1 MCISFGL
8 IFCTKNEILST
19 KAACPFSKR
28 RRRVMKKMT
37 RRRIT
42 ALFMAV
48 LMVVGILPLSMLTGI
63 FSSKAQ
69 AKTVTAS
76 IDLSKGLKAG
86 TVYGDDSIVK
96 LEVLADM
103 PVKEG
108 SGATVEGVKY
118 DAFIQQPK
126 ANPKPNNGAVPT
138 EGAAFK
144 MTAVTDSKIT
154 FVTKAASGKK
164 MYFVE
169 SSQKPEEAICEEAT
183 EGSHTYSM
191 SAGKTYY
198 FYVSGSKACVYGI
211 SYSYN
216 KASDYKKVSVDISK
230 GLSAGTVYGDKDISN
245 LEVLIDMPIKEG
257 SGATVEG
264 VKYDA
269 FIQQPKVNP
278 KPNNGAVPTEG
289 AAFKMTAVADSKIT
303 FVTKAAS
310 GKKMYFVEASASEQ
324 TISEDAT
331 EGSHTYSMTAGKTY
345 YFYVSGSK
353 ACVYAISLE
362 KGTPDLDWS
371 KVESPVLETP
381 VVDGSKVSV
390 GWNAPLGDDGGE
402 QLVVNMYSGEK
413 VVDSKIIKG
422 SNSKGTAE
430 FNPTA
435 TGDYTFKA
443 VLSRSGE
450 KDKESN
456 EVKAEGFVL
465 PLAAPSNLFATS
477 KGNGK
482 MLIEWDAVPE
492 ADSYEV
498 SYSTDGTT
506 YSEAVTAT
514 DTKQL
519 LSGLTVGTEYTFKV
533 VAVRNNPATKKEAIV
548 KGTATA
554 DEIRKWG
561 SVTYGNGHEDG
572 KDTSKDSITGSALDG
587 SVTIKSASGKIVPDS
602 YDGLTFYYTEI
613 PTTENF
619 ILRAKVKVNSWKLS
633 NGQEGFGLMAT
644 DRLGGSGWNNQYMAI
659 ASKVEYYWDAEENR
673 VSTDDTLDKVTH
685 KLGIGS
691 IEKKGLTTDNIKDIE
706 ANKTAVIKANFT
718 SKTTPLELR
727 YPDYKNVIGNAQEE
741 VRGTVGDAITEMYM
755 TIQKNNTGYFI
766 TYESVDGSYK
776 TTKKYYNPKALEYL
790 DSENVYAGFFAARN
804 ANVTF
809 SDISITTSNPA
820 TDPAP
825 EERPIELIAVNTKVQ
840 SPSATGTP
848 DYTFAFTANCDG
860 KLSIADKDGN
870 FIAEDVEVKA
880 KTAVNAANVVLNKG
894 KNDFKLYFTP
904 AEGYIP
910 GEYMA
915 MQSYETK
922 EIDFTVTYK
931 TIGEAGQSIWVA
943 PDAKGSGSKEDPMSI
958 YDAVKYVQPS
968 QQIVLMEGTYKLES
982 SLKIARGIN
991 GTAENMIYMVADP
1004 AATTRPVLDF
1014 QELSTGM
1021 IIGGDYWYFKGF
1033 DVTRSANAQ
1042 KGIQV
1047 SGNHNTLDQINAYHN
1062 GNTGIQISRLNS
1074 TDEYE
1079 NWPSYNLILNCTSYG
1094 NADAGYEDADGFAAK
1109 LTVGDGNVFDGCIAH
1124 HNADDGWDLFAKVQ
1138 TGSIGVV
1145 TIKNSIAYANGYL
1158 EDGTDAGN
1166 GNGFKM
1172 GGDSMPGAH
1181 VLDNC
1186 ISFCNKAK
1194 GIDSNSCPDIK
1205 IKNSTSI
1212 DNESYNVALYTK
1224 TAENTDYE
1232 ATGIISYRTGF
1243 DSDTVART
1251 AGLNVKEDLEPK
1263 GTQDIKKIYKTTN
1276 YFWDTASK
1284 TSVNSEGATVSTDW
1298 FKSLDYSAILD
1309 GVKSVGTITRN
1320 ADGTI
1325 ALGDVFALTD
1335 KAPAGVGADF
1345 SHDKLTASVS
1355 PVIGESVA
1363 TGDTSNIAF
1372 LLALFLMS
1380 GAAIAAVCIYDRK
1393 RRIVNNNV
1401 VRHRILQ

>member
-76 IDLSKGLKAG
+76 IDISKGLEAG
-86 TVYGDDSIVK
+86 KVYGDDSIVK

-154 FVTKAASGKK
+154 FVTKAASGKT

-169 SSQKPEEAICEEAT
+169 ASASEQTISEDAT

-191 SAGKTYY
+191 TAGKTYY

-216 KASDYKKVSVDISK
+216 KASDYKKVAVDISK
-230 GLSAGTVYGDKDISN
+230 GLSAGTVYGDKEISD
-245 LEVLIDMPIKEG
+245 LEVLVDMPVKEG

-269 FIQQPKVNP
+269 FIQQPSANP

-289 AAFKMTAVADSKIT
+289 AAFKMTAVTDSKIT

-371 KVESPVLETP
+371 KVAAPVLETP
-381 VVDGSKVSV
+381 VVDGSKISVS
-390 GWNAPLGDDGGE
+390 WNAPLGDDGGE
-402 QLVVNMYSGEK
+402 QLAVNMYSGEK

-443 VLSRSGE
+443 VLSRAGE
-450 KDKESN
+450 TDKESN

-1355 PVIGESVA
+1355 PVIGESVT

-1393 RRIVNNNV
+1393 RRIVK
-1401 VRHRILQ
+1401 

>member
-8 IFCTKNEILST
+8 IFCTKNEILNT

-76 IDLSKGLKAG
+76 IDISKGLEAG
-86 TVYGDDSIVK
+86 KVYGDDSIVK

-169 SSQKPEEAICEEAT
+169 ASASEQTISEDAT

-191 SAGKTYY
+191 TAGKTYY

-230 GLSAGTVYGDKDISN
+230 GLSAGTVYGDKEISD
-245 LEVLIDMPIKEG
+245 LEVLADMPVKEG

-269 FIQQPKVNP
+269 FIQQPKANP

-289 AAFKMTAVADSKIT
+289 AAFKMTAVTDSKIT

-718 SKTTPLELR
+718 STTTPLELR

-741 VRGTVGDAITEMYM
+741 VRGTAGDAITEMYM

-776 TTKKYYNPKALEYL
+776 TTKKYYDPKALEYL

-880 KTAVNAANVVLNKG
+880 KTAVNAANVVLTKG

-982 SLKIARGIN
+982 SLKLARGIN
-991 GTAENMIYMVADP
+991 GTAENMIYMIADP
-1004 AATTRPVLDF
+1004 NATTRPVLDF

-1393 RRIVNNNV
+1393 RRIVK
-1401 VRHRILQ
+1401 

>member
-69 AKTVTAS
+69 ARTVTAS

-86 TVYGDDSIVK
+86 TVYGDESIVK
-96 LEVLADM
+96 LEVLIDM
-103 PVKEG
+103 PV
-108 SGATVEGVKY
+108 
-118 DAFIQQPK
+118 
-126 ANPKPNNGAVPT
+126 
-138 EGAAFK
+138 
-144 MTAVTDSKIT
+144 
-154 FVTKAASGKK
+154 
-164 MYFVE
+164 
-169 SSQKPEEAICEEAT
+169 
-183 EGSHTYSM
+183 
-191 SAGKTYY
+191 
-198 FYVSGSKACVYGI
+198 
-211 SYSYN
+211 
-216 KASDYKKVSVDISK
+216 
-230 GLSAGTVYGDKDISN
+230 
-245 LEVLIDMPIKEG
+245 KEG

-353 ACVYAISLE
+353 ACVYGITYSYNKASDYKKVSVDISKGLSAGTVYGDKEISDLEVLVDMPVKEGSGATVEGVKYDAFIQQPSANPKPNNGAVPTEGAAFKMTAVTDSKITFVTKAASGKKMYFVEASASEQTISEDATEGSHTYSMTAGKTYYFYVSGSKACVYAISLE

-371 KVESPVLETP
+371 KVAAPVLETP
-381 VVDGSKVSV
+381 VVDGSKISVS
-390 GWNAPLGDDGGE
+390 WNAPLGDDGGE
-402 QLVVNMYSGEK
+402 QLAVNMYSGEK

-443 VLSRSGE
+443 VLSRAGE
-450 KDKESN
+450 TDKESN

-1355 PVIGESVA
+1355 PVIGESVT

-1393 RRIVNNNV
+1393 RRIVK
-1401 VRHRILQ
+1401 

>member
-8 IFCTKNEILST
+8 IFCTKNEILNT

-76 IDLSKGLKAG
+76 IDISKGLEAG
-86 TVYGDDSIVK
+86 KVYGDDSIVK
-96 LEVLADM
+96 LEVLVDM

-118 DAFIQQPK
+118 DAFIQQPS

-154 FVTKAASGKK
+154 FVTKAASGK
-164 MYFVE
+164 
-169 SSQKPEEAICEEAT
+169 T
-183 EGSHTYSM
+183 
-191 SAGKTYY
+191 
-198 FYVSGSKACVYGI
+198 
-211 SYSYN
+211 
-216 KASDYKKVSVDISK
+216 
-230 GLSAGTVYGDKDISN
+230 
-245 LEVLIDMPIKEG
+245 
-257 SGATVEG
+257 
-264 VKYDA
+264 
-269 FIQQPKVNP
+269 
-278 KPNNGAVPTEG
+278 
-289 AAFKMTAVADSKIT
+289 
-303 FVTKAAS
+303 
-310 GKKMYFVEASASEQ
+310 MYFVEASASEQ
-324 TISEDAT
+324 TISEEAT
-331 EGSHTYSMTAGKTY
+331 EGSHTYSMSAGKTY

-498 SYSTDGTT
+498 SYSKDGTT
-506 YSEAVTAT
+506 YSEAVKAT

-706 ANKTAVIKANFT
+706 ANKTAVIKANFN

-1355 PVIGESVA
+1355 PVIGESVT

-1393 RRIVNNNV
+1393 RRIVK
-1401 VRHRILQ
+1401 

>member
-118 DAFIQQPK
+118 DAFIQQPT

-169 SSQKPEEAICEEAT
+169 ASASEQTISEDAT
-183 EGSHTYSM
+183 GGSHTYSM
-191 SAGKTYY
+191 TAGKTYY

-331 EGSHTYSMTAGKTY
+331 GGSHTYSMTAGKTY

-1355 PVIGESVA
+1355 PVIGESVT

-1380 GAAIAAVCIYDRK
+1380 GAAIAAVCFYDRK
-1393 RRIVNNNV
+1393 RRIVK
-1401 VRHRILQ
+1401 

>member
-1 MCISFGL
+1 MCISSGL

-69 AKTVTAS
+69 AKTVTAT
-76 IDLSKGLKAG
+76 IDCTQGLKAG
-86 TVYGDDSIVK
+86 TVYGDESIVK
-96 LEVLADM
+96 VEVLEDM
-103 PVKEG
+103 NFKAEAKE
-108 SGATVEGVKY
+108 VEGVSY
-118 DAFIQQPK
+118 TGVIQGTS
-126 ANPKPNNGAVPT
+126 NPSPNKGAVPT
-138 EGAAFK
+138 AGAAFK
-144 MTAVTDSKIT
+144 VTAVTDGKIT
-154 FVTKAASGKK
+154 FVTKGTNKEY
-164 MYFVE
+164 YFVD
-169 SSQKPEEAICEEAT
+169 S
-183 EGSHTYSM
+183 EGKVADENKGTSIPTGSLTFKIE
-191 SAGKTYY
+191 AGKTYF
-198 FYVSGSKACVYGI
+198 FYASGSKVSVYSI

-216 KASDYKKVSVDISK
+216 KASDYKKVSVDCTQ
-230 GLSAGTVYGDKDISN
+230 GLKADSVYGDKEIADITV
-245 LEVLIDMPIKEG
+245 LEDMNFKAEAKE
-257 SGATVEG
+257 VEG
-264 VKYDA
+264 VSYTG
-269 FIQQPKVNP
+269 IVQGTTNP
-278 KPNNGAVPTEG
+278 SPNKGAVPTAG
-289 AAFKMTAVADSKIT
+289 AAFKVKAVTDGKIT
-303 FVTKAAS
+303 FVTK
-310 GKKMYFVEASASEQ
+310 GTNKEYYFVDSEGKVADENKG
-324 TISEDAT
+324 TSIPT
-331 EGSHTYSMTAGKTY
+331 GSLTFKIEAGKTY
-345 YFYVSGSK
+345 FFYASGSK
-353 ACVYAISLE
+353 VSVYAISLE

-371 KVESPVLETP
+371 KVAAPVLETP
-381 VVDGSKVSV
+381 VVDGSKISV

-430 FNPTA
+430 FKPTA

-456 EVKAEGFVL
+456 EVKADGFVL
-465 PLAAPSNLFATS
+465 PLEAPSNLFATS

-533 VAVRNNPATKKEAIV
+533 VAVRNNPAAQKEATV

-572 KDTSKDSITGSALDG
+572 KDTSKDSVTGSALDG

-619 ILRAKVKVNSWKLS
+619 TLRAKVKVNSWKLS

-706 ANKTAVIKANFT
+706 ANKTAVIKANFIST
-718 SKTTPLELR
+718 TTPLELR

-1263 GTQDIKKIYKTTN
+1263 GTQDIKKIYKITN

-1355 PVIGESVA
+1355 PVIGESVT

-1393 RRIVNNNV
+1393 RRIVK
-1401 VRHRILQ
+1401 

>member
-8 IFCTKNEILST
+8 IFCTKNEILNT

-76 IDLSKGLKAG
+76 IDISKGLEAG
-86 TVYGDDSIVK
+86 KVYGDDSIVK

-169 SSQKPEEAICEEAT
+169 ASASEQTISEDAT

-191 SAGKTYY
+191 TAGKTYY

-230 GLSAGTVYGDKDISN
+230 GLSAGTVYGDKEISD
-245 LEVLIDMPIKEG
+245 LEVLADMPVKEG

-269 FIQQPKVNP
+269 FIQQPKANP

-289 AAFKMTAVADSKIT
+289 AAFKMTAVTDSKIT

-1109 LTVGDGNVFDGCIAH
+1109 LTVGEGNVFDGCIAH

-1355 PVIGESVA
+1355 PVIGESVT

-1393 RRIVNNNV
+1393 RRIVK
-1401 VRHRILQ
+1401 

>member
-8 IFCTKNEILST
+8 IFCTKNEILNT

-76 IDLSKGLKAG
+76 IDISKGLEAG
-86 TVYGDDSIVK
+86 KVYGDDSIVK

-169 SSQKPEEAICEEAT
+169 ASASEQTISEDAT

-191 SAGKTYY
+191 TAGKTYY

-230 GLSAGTVYGDKDISN
+230 GLSAGTVYGDKEISD
-245 LEVLIDMPIKEG
+245 LEVLADMPVKEG

-269 FIQQPKVNP
+269 FIQQPKANP

-289 AAFKMTAVADSKIT
+289 AAFKMTAVTDSKIT

-673 VSTDDTLDKVTH
+673 VSTDDTLDKVTY

-691 IEKKGLTTDNIKDIE
+691 IENKGLTTDNIKDIE

-931 TIGEAGQSIWVA
+931 TIGEAGQAIWVA

-1355 PVIGESVA
+1355 PVIGESVT

-1393 RRIVNNNV
+1393 RRIVK
-1401 VRHRILQ
+1401 

>member
-28 RRRVMKKMT
+28 RRRVMKTKT
-37 RRRIT
+37 RHRVL
-42 ALFMAV
+42 AFVMAA
-48 LMVVGILPLSMLTGI
+48 LMVVGIMPFSMLTGI

-76 IDLSKGLKAG
+76 IDISKGLEAG
-86 TVYGDDSIVK
+86 KVYGDDSIVK

-169 SSQKPEEAICEEAT
+169 ASASEQTISEDAT

-191 SAGKTYY
+191 TAGKTYY

-230 GLSAGTVYGDKDISN
+230 GLSAGTVYGDKEISD
-245 LEVLIDMPIKEG
+245 LEVLADMPVKEG

-269 FIQQPKVNP
+269 FIQQPKANP

-289 AAFKMTAVADSKIT
+289 AAFKMTAVTDSKIT

-371 KVESPVLETP
+371 KVESPILETP

-1355 PVIGESVA
+1355 PVIGESVT

-1393 RRIVNNNV
+1393 RRIVK
-1401 VRHRILQ
+1401 

>member
-8 IFCTKNEILST
+8 IFCTKNEILNT

-76 IDLSKGLKAG
+76 IDISKGLEAG
-86 TVYGDDSIVK
+86 KVYGDDSIVK

-169 SSQKPEEAICEEAT
+169 ASASEQTISEDAT

-191 SAGKTYY
+191 TAGKTYY

-230 GLSAGTVYGDKDISN
+230 GLSAGTVYGDKEISD
-245 LEVLIDMPIKEG
+245 LEVLADMPVKEG

-269 FIQQPKVNP
+269 FIQQPKANP

-289 AAFKMTAVADSKIT
+289 AAFKMTAVTDSKIT

-533 VAVRNNPATKKEAIV
+533 VAVRNNPATKKEAVV

-1393 RRIVNNNV
+1393 RRIVK
-1401 VRHRILQ
+1401 

>member
-1 MCISFGL
+1 MCISSGL

-69 AKTVTAS
+69 ARTVTAS

-86 TVYGDDSIVK
+86 TVYGDESIVK
-96 LEVLADM
+96 LEVLIDM

-310 GKKMYFVEASASEQ
+310 GKKMYFVESSQKPEEAICE
-324 TISEDAT
+324 EAT

-371 KVESPVLETP
+371 KVAAPVLETP
-381 VVDGSKVSV
+381 VVDGSKISV

-443 VLSRSGE
+443 VLSRAGE
-450 KDKESN
+450 TDKESN

-1172 GGDSMPGAH
+1172 GGDSKIGRAH
-1181 VLDNC
+1181 V
-1186 ISFCNKAK
+1186 
-1194 GIDSNSCPDIK
+1194 
-1205 IKNSTSI
+1205 
-1212 DNESYNVALYTK
+1212 
-1224 TAENTDYE
+1224 
-1232 ATGIISYRTGF
+1232 
-1243 DSDTVART
+1243 
-1251 AGLNVKEDLEPK
+1251 
-1263 GTQDIKKIYKTTN
+1263 
-1276 YFWDTASK
+1276 
-1284 TSVNSEGATVSTDW
+1284 
-1298 FKSLDYSAILD
+1298 
-1309 GVKSVGTITRN
+1309 
-1320 ADGTI
+1320 
-1325 ALGDVFALTD
+1325 
-1335 KAPAGVGADF
+1335 
-1345 SHDKLTASVS
+1345 
-1355 PVIGESVA
+1355 
-1363 TGDTSNIAF
+1363 
-1372 LLALFLMS
+1372 
-1380 GAAIAAVCIYDRK
+1380 
-1393 RRIVNNNV
+1393 
-1401 VRHRILQ
+1401 

>member
-86 TVYGDDSIVK
+86 TVYGDESIVK
-96 LEVLADM
+96 VEVLEDM
-103 PVKEG
+103 NFKSEAKE
-108 SGATVEGVKY
+108 VEGVSY
-118 DAFIQQPK
+118 TGIVQGTT
-126 ANPKPNNGAVPT
+126 NPSPNKGAVPT
-138 EGAAFK
+138 AGAAFK
-144 MTAVTDSKIT
+144 VTAVTDGKIT
-154 FVTKAASGKK
+154 FVTKGTNKEY
-164 MYFVE
+164 YFVD
-169 SSQKPEEAICEEAT
+169 S
-183 EGSHTYSM
+183 EGKVADENKGTSIPTGSLTFEIA
-191 SAGKTYY
+191 AGKTYF
-198 FYVSGSKACVYGI
+198 FYASGSKVSVYSI

-216 KASDYKKVSVDISK
+216 KASDYKKVSVDCTQ
-230 GLSAGTVYGDKDISN
+230 GLKADSVYGDKEIADITV
-245 LEVLIDMPIKEG
+245 LEDMNFKSEAKE
-257 SGATVEG
+257 VEG
-264 VKYDA
+264 VSYTG
-269 FIQQPKVNP
+269 IVQGTTNP
-278 KPNNGAVPTEG
+278 SPNKGAVPTAG
-289 AAFKMTAVADSKIT
+289 AAFKVTAVTDGKIT
-303 FVTKAAS
+303 FVTK
-310 GKKMYFVEASASEQ
+310 GTNKEYYFVDSEGKVADENKG
-324 TISEDAT
+324 TSIPT
-331 EGSHTYSMTAGKTY
+331 GSLTFKIEAGKTY
-345 YFYVSGSK
+345 FFYASGSK
-353 ACVYAISLE
+353 VSVYAISLE

-371 KVESPVLETP
+371 KVAAPVLETP
-381 VVDGSKVSV
+381 VVDGSKISV

-402 QLVVNMYSGEK
+402 KLVVNMYSGEK

-443 VLSRSGE
+443 VLSRAGE
-450 KDKESN
+450 TDKESN

-718 SKTTPLELR
+718 STTTPLELR

-741 VRGTVGDAITEMYM
+741 VRGTAGDAITEMYM

-880 KTAVNAANVVLNKG
+880 KTAVNAANVVLTKG

-931 TIGEAGQSIWVA
+931 TIGDAGQSIWVA

-1243 DSDTVART
+1243 DSDTVVRT

-1355 PVIGESVA
+1355 PVIGESVT

-1393 RRIVNNNV
+1393 RRIVK
-1401 VRHRILQ
+1401 

>member
-8 IFCTKNEILST
+8 IFCTKNEILNT

-76 IDLSKGLKAG
+76 IDISKGLEAG
-86 TVYGDDSIVK
+86 KVYGDDSIVK

-169 SSQKPEEAICEEAT
+169 ASASEQTISEDAT

-191 SAGKTYY
+191 TAGKTYY

-230 GLSAGTVYGDKDISN
+230 GLSAGTVYGDKEISD
-245 LEVLIDMPIKEG
+245 LEVLADMPVKEG

-269 FIQQPKVNP
+269 FIQQPKANP

-289 AAFKMTAVADSKIT
+289 AAFKMTAVTDSKIT

-1355 PVIGESVA
+1355 PVIGESVT

-1393 RRIVNNNV
+1393 RRIVK
-1401 VRHRILQ
+1401 

>member
-1 MCISFGL
+1 
-8 IFCTKNEILST
+8 
-19 KAACPFSKR
+19 
-28 RRRVMKKMT
+28 MKKMT

-69 AKTVTAS
+69 ARTVTAS

-86 TVYGDDSIVK
+86 TVYGDESIVK
-96 LEVLADM
+96 LEVLIDM
-103 PVKEG
+103 PV
-108 SGATVEGVKY
+108 
-118 DAFIQQPK
+118 
-126 ANPKPNNGAVPT
+126 
-138 EGAAFK
+138 
-144 MTAVTDSKIT
+144 
-154 FVTKAASGKK
+154 
-164 MYFVE
+164 
-169 SSQKPEEAICEEAT
+169 
-183 EGSHTYSM
+183 
-191 SAGKTYY
+191 
-198 FYVSGSKACVYGI
+198 
-211 SYSYN
+211 
-216 KASDYKKVSVDISK
+216 
-230 GLSAGTVYGDKDISN
+230 
-245 LEVLIDMPIKEG
+245 KEG

-353 ACVYAISLE
+353 ACVYGITYSYNKASDYKKVSVDISKGLSAGTVYGDKEISDLEVLVDMPVKEGSGATVEGVKYDAFIQQPSANPKPNNGAVPTEGAAFKMTAVTDSKITFVTKAASGKKMYFVEASASEQTISEDATEGSHTYSMTAGKTYYFYVSGSKACVYAISLE

-371 KVESPVLETP
+371 KVAAPVLETP
-381 VVDGSKVSV
+381 VVDGSKISVS
-390 GWNAPLGDDGGE
+390 WNAPLGDDGGE
-402 QLVVNMYSGEK
+402 QLAVNMYSGEK

-443 VLSRSGE
+443 VLSRAGE
-450 KDKESN
+450 TDKESN

-1355 PVIGESVA
+1355 PVIGESVT

-1393 RRIVNNNV
+1393 RRIVK
-1401 VRHRILQ
+1401 

>member
-8 IFCTKNEILST
+8 IFCTKNEILNT

-76 IDLSKGLKAG
+76 IDISKGLEAG
-86 TVYGDDSIVK
+86 KVYGDDSIVK
-96 LEVLADM
+96 LEVLVDM

-118 DAFIQQPK
+118 DAFIQQPS

-169 SSQKPEEAICEEAT
+169 ASASEQTISEDAT

-191 SAGKTYY
+191 TAGKTYY

-211 SYSYN
+211 TYSYN

-230 GLSAGTVYGDKDISN
+230 GLSAGTVYGDKEISD
-245 LEVLIDMPIKEG
+245 LEVLVDMPVKEG

-269 FIQQPKVNP
+269 FIQQPSANP

-289 AAFKMTAVADSKIT
+289 AAFKMTAVTDSKIT

-371 KVESPVLETP
+371 KVAAPVLETP
-381 VVDGSKVSV
+381 VVDGSKISVS
-390 GWNAPLGDDGGE
+390 WNAPLGDDGGE
-402 QLVVNMYSGEK
+402 QLAVNMYSGEK

-443 VLSRSGE
+443 VLSRVGE
-450 KDKESN
+450 TDKESN

-1355 PVIGESVA
+1355 PVIGESVT

-1393 RRIVNNNV
+1393 RRIVK
-1401 VRHRILQ
+1401 

>member
-1 MCISFGL
+1 
-8 IFCTKNEILST
+8 
-19 KAACPFSKR
+19 
-28 RRRVMKKMT
+28 
-37 RRRIT
+37 
-42 ALFMAV
+42 
-48 LMVVGILPLSMLTGI
+48 
-63 FSSKAQ
+63 
-69 AKTVTAS
+69 
-76 IDLSKGLKAG
+76 
-86 TVYGDDSIVK
+86 
-96 LEVLADM
+96 M

-118 DAFIQQPK
+118 DAFIQQPS

-169 SSQKPEEAICEEAT
+169 ASASEQTISEDAT

-191 SAGKTYY
+191 TAGKTYY

-211 SYSYN
+211 TYSYN

-230 GLSAGTVYGDKDISN
+230 GLSAGTVYGDKEISD
-245 LEVLIDMPIKEG
+245 LEVLVDMPVKEG

-269 FIQQPKVNP
+269 FIQQPSANP

-289 AAFKMTAVADSKIT
+289 AAFKMTAVTDSKIT

-371 KVESPVLETP
+371 KVAAPVLETP
-381 VVDGSKVSV
+381 VVDGSKISVS
-390 GWNAPLGDDGGE
+390 WNAPLGDDGGE
-402 QLVVNMYSGEK
+402 QLAVNMYSGEK

-443 VLSRSGE
+443 VLSRAGE
-450 KDKESN
+450 TDKESN

-1355 PVIGESVA
+1355 PVIGESVT

-1393 RRIVNNNV
+1393 RRIVK
-1401 VRHRILQ
+1401 

>member
-1 MCISFGL
+1 MCISSGL

-86 TVYGDDSIVK
+86 TVYGDESIVK
-96 LEVLADM
+96 LEVLVDM

-118 DAFIQQPK
+118 DAFIQQPS

-169 SSQKPEEAICEEAT
+169 ASASEQTISEDAT

-191 SAGKTYY
+191 TAGKTYY

-211 SYSYN
+211 TYSYN

-230 GLSAGTVYGDKDISN
+230 GLSAGTVYGDKEISD
-245 LEVLIDMPIKEG
+245 LEVLVDMPVKEG

-269 FIQQPKVNP
+269 FIQQPSANP

-289 AAFKMTAVADSKIT
+289 AAFKMTAVTDSKIT

-371 KVESPVLETP
+371 KVAAPVLETP
-381 VVDGSKVSV
+381 VVDGSKISVS
-390 GWNAPLGDDGGE
+390 WNAPLGDDGGE
-402 QLVVNMYSGEK
+402 QLAVNMYSGEK

-443 VLSRSGE
+443 VLSRAGE
-450 KDKESN
+450 TDKESN

-1393 RRIVNNNV
+1393 RRIVK
-1401 VRHRILQ
+1401 

>member
-76 IDLSKGLKAG
+76 IDISKGLEAG
-86 TVYGDDSIVK
+86 KVYGDDSIVK

-154 FVTKAASGKK
+154 FVTKAASGKT

-169 SSQKPEEAICEEAT
+169 ASASEQTISEEAT

-191 SAGKTYY
+191 TAGKTYY

-245 LEVLIDMPIKEG
+245 LEVLIDMPVKEG

-269 FIQQPKVNP
+269 FIQQPKANP
-278 KPNNGAVPTEG
+278 KPNGGEVPTEG
-289 AAFKMTAVADSKIT
+289 AAFKMTAVTDSKIT

-310 GKKMYFVEASASEQ
+310 GKTMYFVEASASEQ
-324 TISEDAT
+324 TISEEAT

-776 TTKKYYNPKALEYL
+776 TTKKYYDPKALEYL

-1284 TSVNSEGATVSTDW
+1284 TSVNSEGATVSIDW

-1355 PVIGESVA
+1355 PVIGESVT

-1393 RRIVNNNV
+1393 RRIVK
-1401 VRHRILQ
+1401 

>member
-69 AKTVTAS
+69 ARTVTAS

-86 TVYGDDSIVK
+86 TVYGDESIVK
-96 LEVLADM
+96 VEVLEDM
-103 PVKEG
+103 NFKSEAKE
-108 SGATVEGVKY
+108 VEGVSY
-118 DAFIQQPK
+118 TGIVQGTT
-126 ANPKPNNGAVPT
+126 NPSPNKGAVPT
-138 EGAAFK
+138 AGAAFK
-144 MTAVTDSKIT
+144 VTAVTDGKIT
-154 FVTKAASGKK
+154 FVTKGTNKEY
-164 MYFVE
+164 YFVD
-169 SSQKPEEAICEEAT
+169 S
-183 EGSHTYSM
+183 EGKVADENKGTSIPTGSLTFEIA
-191 SAGKTYY
+191 AGKTYF
-198 FYVSGSKACVYGI
+198 FYASGSKVSVYSI

-216 KASDYKKVSVDISK
+216 KASDYKKVSVDCTQ
-230 GLSAGTVYGDKDISN
+230 GLKADSVYGDKEIADITV
-245 LEVLIDMPIKEG
+245 LEDMNFKSEAKE
-257 SGATVEG
+257 VEG
-264 VKYDA
+264 VSYTG
-269 FIQQPKVNP
+269 IVQGTTNP
-278 KPNNGAVPTEG
+278 SPNKGAVPTAG
-289 AAFKMTAVADSKIT
+289 AAFKVTAVTDGKIT
-303 FVTKAAS
+303 FVTK
-310 GKKMYFVEASASEQ
+310 GTNKEYYFVDSEGKV
-324 TISEDAT
+324 TDENKGTSIPT
-331 EGSHTYSMTAGKTY
+331 GSLTFKIEAGKTY
-345 YFYVSGSK
+345 FFYASGSK
-353 ACVYAISLE
+353 VSVYAISLE

-498 SYSTDGTT
+498 SYSKDGTT
-506 YSEAVTAT
+506 YSEAVKAT

-706 ANKTAVIKANFT
+706 ANKTAVIKANFN

-1355 PVIGESVA
+1355 PVIGESVT

-1393 RRIVNNNV
+1393 RRIVK
-1401 VRHRILQ
+1401 

>member
-1 MCISFGL
+1 MCISSGL

-86 TVYGDDSIVK
+86 TVYGDESIVK
-96 LEVLADM
+96 LEVLVDM

-118 DAFIQQPK
+118 DAFIQQPS

-169 SSQKPEEAICEEAT
+169 ASASEQTISEDAT

-191 SAGKTYY
+191 TAGKTYY

-211 SYSYN
+211 TYSYN

-230 GLSAGTVYGDKDISN
+230 GLSAGTVYGDKEISD
-245 LEVLIDMPIKEG
+245 LEVLVDMPVKEG

-269 FIQQPKVNP
+269 FIQQPSANP

-289 AAFKMTAVADSKIT
+289 AAFKMTAVTDSKIT

-371 KVESPVLETP
+371 KVAAPVLETP
-381 VVDGSKVSV
+381 VVDGSKISVS
-390 GWNAPLGDDGGE
+390 WNAPLGDDGGE
-402 QLVVNMYSGEK
+402 QLAVNMYSGEK

-443 VLSRSGE
+443 VLSRAGE
-450 KDKESN
+450 TDKESN

-1263 GTQDIKKIYKTTN
+1263 GTQNIKKIYKTTN

-1393 RRIVNNNV
+1393 RRIVK
-1401 VRHRILQ
+1401 

>member
-28 RRRVMKKMT
+28 RRRVMKTKT
-37 RRRIT
+37 RHRVL
-42 ALFMAV
+42 AFVMAA
-48 LMVVGILPLSMLTGI
+48 LMVVGIMPFSMLTGI

-76 IDLSKGLKAG
+76 IDISKGLEAG
-86 TVYGDDSIVK
+86 KVYGDDSIVK

-169 SSQKPEEAICEEAT
+169 ASASEQTISEDAT

-191 SAGKTYY
+191 TAGKTYY

-216 KASDYKKVSVDISK
+216 KASDYKKVAVDISK
-230 GLSAGTVYGDKDISN
+230 GLSAGTVYGDKEISD
-245 LEVLIDMPIKEG
+245 LEVLADMPVKEG

-269 FIQQPKVNP
+269 FIQQPKANP

-289 AAFKMTAVADSKIT
+289 AAFKMTAVTDSKIT

-331 EGSHTYSMTAGKTY
+331 EGSHTYSMSAGKTY

-1355 PVIGESVA
+1355 PVIGESVT

-1393 RRIVNNNV
+1393 RRIVK
-1401 VRHRILQ
+1401 

>member
-69 AKTVTAS
+69 ARTVTAS

-86 TVYGDDSIVK
+86 TVYGDESIVK
-96 LEVLADM
+96 LEVLIDM

-169 SSQKPEEAICEEAT
+169 ASASEQTISEDAT

-191 SAGKTYY
+191 TAGKTYY

-310 GKKMYFVEASASEQ
+310 GKKMYFVESSQKPEEAICE
-324 TISEDAT
+324 EAT
-331 EGSHTYSMTAGKTY
+331 EGSHTYSMSAGKTY

-498 SYSTDGTT
+498 SYSKDGTT
-506 YSEAVTAT
+506 YSEAVKAT

-706 ANKTAVIKANFT
+706 ANKTAVIKANFN

-1355 PVIGESVA
+1355 PVIGESVT

-1393 RRIVNNNV
+1393 RRIVK
-1401 VRHRILQ
+1401 

>member
-69 AKTVTAS
+69 ARTVTAS

-86 TVYGDDSIVK
+86 TVYGDESIVK
-96 LEVLADM
+96 LEVLIDM
-103 PVKEG
+103 PV
-108 SGATVEGVKY
+108 
-118 DAFIQQPK
+118 
-126 ANPKPNNGAVPT
+126 
-138 EGAAFK
+138 
-144 MTAVTDSKIT
+144 
-154 FVTKAASGKK
+154 
-164 MYFVE
+164 
-169 SSQKPEEAICEEAT
+169 
-183 EGSHTYSM
+183 
-191 SAGKTYY
+191 
-198 FYVSGSKACVYGI
+198 
-211 SYSYN
+211 
-216 KASDYKKVSVDISK
+216 
-230 GLSAGTVYGDKDISN
+230 
-245 LEVLIDMPIKEG
+245 KEG

-289 AAFKMTAVADSKIT
+289 AAFKMTAVTDSKITFVTKAASGKKMYFVEASASEQTISEDATEGSHTYSMTAGKTYYFYVSGSKACVYGISYSYNKASDYKKVAVDISKGLSAGTVYGDKEISDLEVLADMPVKEGSGATVEGVKYDAFIQQPKVNPKPNNGAVPTEGAAFKMTAVTDSKIT

-880 KTAVNAANVVLNKG
+880 KTAVNAANVVLTKG

-982 SLKIARGIN
+982 SLKLARGIN
-991 GTAENMIYMVADP
+991 GTAENMIYMIADP
-1004 AATTRPVLDF
+1004 NATTRPVLDF

-1355 PVIGESVA
+1355 PVIGESVT

-1393 RRIVNNNV
+1393 RRIVK
-1401 VRHRILQ
+1401 

>member
-8 IFCTKNEILST
+8 IFCTKNEILNT

-76 IDLSKGLKAG
+76 IDISKGLEAG
-86 TVYGDDSIVK
+86 KVYGDDSIVK
-96 LEVLADM
+96 LEVLVDM

-118 DAFIQQPK
+118 DAFIQQPS

-169 SSQKPEEAICEEAT
+169 ASASEQTISEDAT

-191 SAGKTYY
+191 TAGKTYY

-211 SYSYN
+211 TYSYN

-230 GLSAGTVYGDKDISN
+230 GLSAGTVYGDKEISD
-245 LEVLIDMPIKEG
+245 LEVLVDMPVKEG

-269 FIQQPKVNP
+269 FIQQPSANP

-289 AAFKMTAVADSKIT
+289 AAFKMTAVTDSKIT

-371 KVESPVLETP
+371 KVAAPVLETP
-381 VVDGSKVSV
+381 VVDGSKISVS
-390 GWNAPLGDDGGE
+390 WNAPLGDDGGE
-402 QLVVNMYSGEK
+402 QLAVNMYSGEK

-443 VLSRSGE
+443 VLSRAGE
-450 KDKESN
+450 TDKESN

-1335 KAPAGVGADF
+1335 KAPVGVGADF

-1393 RRIVNNNV
+1393 RRIVK
-1401 VRHRILQ
+1401 

>member
-1 MCISFGL
+1 
-8 IFCTKNEILST
+8 
-19 KAACPFSKR
+19 
-28 RRRVMKKMT
+28 MT

-76 IDLSKGLKAG
+76 IDISKGLEAG
-86 TVYGDDSIVK
+86 KVYGDDSIVK

-169 SSQKPEEAICEEAT
+169 ASASEQTISEDAT

-191 SAGKTYY
+191 TAGKTYY

-230 GLSAGTVYGDKDISN
+230 GLSAGTVYGDKEISD
-245 LEVLIDMPIKEG
+245 LEVLADMPVKEG

-269 FIQQPKVNP
+269 FIQQPKANP

-289 AAFKMTAVADSKIT
+289 AAFKMTAVTDSKIT

-1355 PVIGESVA
+1355 PVIGESVT

-1393 RRIVNNNV
+1393 RRIVK
-1401 VRHRILQ
+1401 

>member
-8 IFCTKNEILST
+8 IFCTKNEILNT

-76 IDLSKGLKAG
+76 IDISKGLEAG
-86 TVYGDDSIVK
+86 KVYGDDSIVK

-169 SSQKPEEAICEEAT
+169 ASASEQTISEDAT

-191 SAGKTYY
+191 TAGKTYY

-230 GLSAGTVYGDKDISN
+230 GLSAGTVYGDKEISD
-245 LEVLIDMPIKEG
+245 LEVLADMPVKEG

-269 FIQQPKVNP
+269 FIQQPKANP

-289 AAFKMTAVADSKIT
+289 AAFKMTAVTDSKIT

-894 KNDFKLYFTP
+894 KNDFKFYFTP

-1355 PVIGESVA
+1355 PVIGESVT

-1393 RRIVNNNV
+1393 RRIVK
-1401 VRHRILQ
+1401 

>member
-1 MCISFGL
+1 MCISSGL

-86 TVYGDDSIVK
+86 TVYGDESIVK

-118 DAFIQQPK
+118 DAFIQQPS

-169 SSQKPEEAICEEAT
+169 ASASEQTISEDAT

-191 SAGKTYY
+191 TAGKTYY

-211 SYSYN
+211 TYSYN

-230 GLSAGTVYGDKDISN
+230 GLSAGTVYGDKEISD
-245 LEVLIDMPIKEG
+245 LEVLVDMPVKEG

-269 FIQQPKVNP
+269 FIQQPSANP

-289 AAFKMTAVADSKIT
+289 AAFKMTAVTDSKIT

-371 KVESPVLETP
+371 KVAAPVLETP
-381 VVDGSKVSV
+381 VVDGSKISVS
-390 GWNAPLGDDGGE
+390 WNAPLGDDGGE
-402 QLVVNMYSGEK
+402 QLAVNMYSGEK

-443 VLSRSGE
+443 VLSRAGE
-450 KDKESN
+450 TDKESN

-1335 KAPAGVGADF
+1335 KAPVGVGADF

-1393 RRIVNNNV
+1393 RRIVK
-1401 VRHRILQ
+1401 

>member
-8 IFCTKNEILST
+8 IFCTKNEILNT

-76 IDLSKGLKAG
+76 IDISKGLEAG
-86 TVYGDDSIVK
+86 KVYGDDSIVK

-169 SSQKPEEAICEEAT
+169 ASASEQTISEDAT

-191 SAGKTYY
+191 TAGKTYY

-216 KASDYKKVSVDISK
+216 KASDYKKVAVDISK
-230 GLSAGTVYGDKDISN
+230 GLSAGTVYGDKEISD
-245 LEVLIDMPIKEG
+245 LEVLADMPVKEG

-269 FIQQPKVNP
+269 FIQQPKANP

-310 GKKMYFVEASASEQ
+310 GKTMYFVEASASEQ

-331 EGSHTYSMTAGKTY
+331 EGSHTYSMSAGKTY

-1276 YFWDTASK
+1276 YFWDIASK

-1309 GVKSVGTITRN
+1309 GVKSVGTIIRN

-1355 PVIGESVA
+1355 PVIGESVT

-1393 RRIVNNNV
+1393 RRIVK
-1401 VRHRILQ
+1401 

>member
-1 MCISFGL
+1 MCISSGL

-69 AKTVTAS
+69 ARTVTAS
-76 IDLSKGLKAG
+76 IDLSKGLTAG
-86 TVYGDDSIVK
+86 TVYGDESIVK

-169 SSQKPEEAICEEAT
+169 ASASEQTISEEAT

-191 SAGKTYY
+191 SSGKTYY

-310 GKKMYFVEASASEQ
+310 GKKMYFVESSQKPEEAICE
-324 TISEDAT
+324 EAT
-331 EGSHTYSMTAGKTY
+331 EGSHTYSMSAGKTY

-371 KVESPVLETP
+371 KVAAPVLETP
-381 VVDGSKVSV
+381 VVDGSKISV

-430 FNPTA
+430 FKPTA

-456 EVKAEGFVL
+456 EVKADGFVL
-465 PLAAPSNLFATS
+465 PLEAPSNLFATS

-533 VAVRNNPATKKEAIV
+533 VAVRNNPAAQKEATV

-572 KDTSKDSITGSALDG
+572 KDTSKDSVTGSALDG

-619 ILRAKVKVNSWKLS
+619 TLRAKVKVNSWKLS

-718 SKTTPLELR
+718 STTTPLELR

-741 VRGTVGDAITEMYM
+741 VRGTAGDAITEMYM

-776 TTKKYYNPKALEYL
+776 TTKKYYDPKALEYL

-880 KTAVNAANVVLNKG
+880 KTAVNAANVVLTKG

-915 MQSYETK
+915 MESYETK

-968 QQIVLMEGTYKLES
+968 QQIVLMEGTYNLES

-991 GTAENMIYMVADP
+991 GTAENMIYMIADP
-1004 AATTRPVLDF
+1004 NATTRPVLDF

-1251 AGLNVKEDLEPK
+1251 ARLNVKEDLEPK

-1345 SHDKLTASVS
+1345 SHDKLTASAT

-1363 TGDTSNIAF
+1363 TGDTSNIVF
-1372 LLALFLMS
+1372 LLVLFLMS

-1393 RRIVNNNV
+1393 RRIVK
-1401 VRHRILQ
+1401 

>member
-1 MCISFGL
+1 MCISSGL

-69 AKTVTAS
+69 AKTVTAT
-76 IDLSKGLKAG
+76 IDCTQGLKAG
-86 TVYGDDSIVK
+86 TVYGDESIVK
-96 LEVLADM
+96 VEVLEDM
-103 PVKEG
+103 NFKAEAKE
-108 SGATVEGVKY
+108 VEGVSY
-118 DAFIQQPK
+118 TGVIQGTS
-126 ANPKPNNGAVPT
+126 NPSPNKGAVPT
-138 EGAAFK
+138 AGAAFK
-144 MTAVTDSKIT
+144 VTAVTDGKIT
-154 FVTKAASGKK
+154 FVTKGTNKEY
-164 MYFVE
+164 YFVD
-169 SSQKPEEAICEEAT
+169 S
-183 EGSHTYSM
+183 EGKVADENKGTSIPTGSLTFKIE
-191 SAGKTYY
+191 AGKTYF
-198 FYVSGSKACVYGI
+198 FYASGSKVSVYSI

-216 KASDYKKVSVDISK
+216 KASDYKKVSVDCTQ
-230 GLSAGTVYGDKDISN
+230 GLKADSVYGDKEIADITV
-245 LEVLIDMPIKEG
+245 LEDMNFKAEAKE
-257 SGATVEG
+257 VEG
-264 VKYDA
+264 VSYTG
-269 FIQQPKVNP
+269 IVQGTTNP
-278 KPNNGAVPTEG
+278 SPNKGAVPTAG
-289 AAFKMTAVADSKIT
+289 AAFKVKAVTDGKIT
-303 FVTKAAS
+303 FVTK
-310 GKKMYFVEASASEQ
+310 GTNKEYYFVDSEGKVADENKG
-324 TISEDAT
+324 TSIPT
-331 EGSHTYSMTAGKTY
+331 GSLTFKIEAGKTY
-345 YFYVSGSK
+345 FFYASGSK
-353 ACVYAISLE
+353 VSVYAISLE

-706 ANKTAVIKANFT
+706 ANKTAVIKANFIST
-718 SKTTPLELR
+718 TTPLELR

-1355 PVIGESVA
+1355 PVIGESVT

-1393 RRIVNNNV
+1393 RRIVK
-1401 VRHRILQ
+1401 

>member
-28 RRRVMKKMT
+28 RRRVMKTKT
-37 RRRIT
+37 RHRVL
-42 ALFMAV
+42 AFVMAA
-48 LMVVGILPLSMLTGI
+48 LMVVGIMPFSMLTGI

-69 AKTVTAS
+69 AKTVTAY
-76 IDLSKGLKAG
+76 IDISKGLEAG
-86 TVYGDDSIVK
+86 KVYGDDSIVK

-169 SSQKPEEAICEEAT
+169 ASASEQTISEDAT

-191 SAGKTYY
+191 TAGKTYY

-230 GLSAGTVYGDKDISN
+230 GLSAGTVYGDKEISD
-245 LEVLIDMPIKEG
+245 LEVLADMPVKEG

-269 FIQQPKVNP
+269 FIQQPKANP

-289 AAFKMTAVADSKIT
+289 AAFKMTAVTDSKIT

-1355 PVIGESVA
+1355 PVIGESVT

-1393 RRIVNNNV
+1393 RRIVK
-1401 VRHRILQ
+1401 

>member
-1 MCISFGL
+1 M
-8 IFCTKNEILST
+8 
-19 KAACPFSKR
+19 
-28 RRRVMKKMT
+28 
-37 RRRIT
+37 
-42 ALFMAV
+42 
-48 LMVVGILPLSMLTGI
+48 
-63 FSSKAQ
+63 
-69 AKTVTAS
+69 
-76 IDLSKGLKAG
+76 
-86 TVYGDDSIVK
+86 
-96 LEVLADM
+96 
-103 PVKEG
+103 
-108 SGATVEGVKY
+108 
-118 DAFIQQPK
+118 
-126 ANPKPNNGAVPT
+126 
-138 EGAAFK
+138 
-144 MTAVTDSKIT
+144 
-154 FVTKAASGKK
+154 
-164 MYFVE
+164 
-169 SSQKPEEAICEEAT
+169 
-183 EGSHTYSM
+183 
-191 SAGKTYY
+191 
-198 FYVSGSKACVYGI
+198 
-211 SYSYN
+211 
-216 KASDYKKVSVDISK
+216 
-230 GLSAGTVYGDKDISN
+230 
-245 LEVLIDMPIKEG
+245 
-257 SGATVEG
+257 
-264 VKYDA
+264 
-269 FIQQPKVNP
+269 
-278 KPNNGAVPTEG
+278 
-289 AAFKMTAVADSKIT
+289 
-303 FVTKAAS
+303 
-310 GKKMYFVEASASEQ
+310 
-324 TISEDAT
+324 
-331 EGSHTYSMTAGKTY
+331 
-345 YFYVSGSK
+345 
-353 ACVYAISLE
+353 
-362 KGTPDLDWS
+362 DWS

-943 PDAKGSGSKEDPMSI
+943 PEC
-958 YDAVKYVQPS
+958 
-968 QQIVLMEGTYKLES
+968 
-982 SLKIARGIN
+982 
-991 GTAENMIYMVADP
+991 
-1004 AATTRPVLDF
+1004 
-1014 QELSTGM
+1014 
-1021 IIGGDYWYFKGF
+1021 KGF
-1033 DVTRSANAQ
+1033 RKQGRPN
-1042 KGIQV
+1042 
-1047 SGNHNTLDQINAYHN
+1047 
-1062 GNTGIQISRLNS
+1062 
-1074 TDEYE
+1074 EY
-1079 NWPSYNLILNCTSYG
+1079 L
-1094 NADAGYEDADGFAAK
+1094 
-1109 LTVGDGNVFDGCIAH
+1109 
-1124 HNADDGWDLFAKVQ
+1124 
-1138 TGSIGVV
+1138 
-1145 TIKNSIAYANGYL
+1145 
-1158 EDGTDAGN
+1158 
-1166 GNGFKM
+1166 
-1172 GGDSMPGAH
+1172 
-1181 VLDNC
+1181 
-1186 ISFCNKAK
+1186 
-1194 GIDSNSCPDIK
+1194 
-1205 IKNSTSI
+1205 
-1212 DNESYNVALYTK
+1212 
-1224 TAENTDYE
+1224 
-1232 ATGIISYRTGF
+1232 
-1243 DSDTVART
+1243 
-1251 AGLNVKEDLEPK
+1251 
-1263 GTQDIKKIYKTTN
+1263 
-1276 YFWDTASK
+1276 
-1284 TSVNSEGATVSTDW
+1284 
-1298 FKSLDYSAILD
+1298 
-1309 GVKSVGTITRN
+1309 
-1320 ADGTI
+1320 
-1325 ALGDVFALTD
+1325 
-1335 KAPAGVGADF
+1335 
-1345 SHDKLTASVS
+1345 
-1355 PVIGESVA
+1355 
-1363 TGDTSNIAF
+1363 
-1372 LLALFLMS
+1372 
-1380 GAAIAAVCIYDRK
+1380 
-1393 RRIVNNNV
+1393 
-1401 VRHRILQ
+1401 

>member
-1 MCISFGL
+1 MK
-8 IFCTKNEILST
+8 TKTRHRVLAFVM
-19 KAACPFSKR
+19 AA
-28 RRRVMKKMT
+28 
-37 RRRIT
+37 
-42 ALFMAV
+42 
-48 LMVVGILPLSMLTGI
+48 LMVVGIMPFSMLTGI

-76 IDLSKGLKAG
+76 IDISKGLEAG
-86 TVYGDDSIVK
+86 KVYGDDSIVK

-169 SSQKPEEAICEEAT
+169 ASASEQTISEDAT

-191 SAGKTYY
+191 TAGKTYY

-230 GLSAGTVYGDKDISN
+230 GLSAGTVYGDKEISD
-245 LEVLIDMPIKEG
+245 LEVLADMPVKEG

-269 FIQQPKVNP
+269 FIQQPKANP

-289 AAFKMTAVADSKIT
+289 AAFKMTAVTDSKIT

-718 SKTTPLELR
+718 STTTPLELR

-741 VRGTVGDAITEMYM
+741 VRGTAGDAITEMYM

-776 TTKKYYNPKALEYL
+776 TTKKYYDPKALEYL

-880 KTAVNAANVVLNKG
+880 KTAVNAANVVLTKG

-982 SLKIARGIN
+982 SLKLARGIN
-991 GTAENMIYMVADP
+991 GTAENMIYMIADP
-1004 AATTRPVLDF
+1004 NATTRPVLDF

-1355 PVIGESVA
+1355 PVIGESVT

-1393 RRIVNNNV
+1393 RRIVK
-1401 VRHRILQ
+1401 

>member
-118 DAFIQQPK
+118 DAFIQQPT

-169 SSQKPEEAICEEAT
+169 
-183 EGSHTYSM
+183 
-191 SAGKTYY
+191 
-198 FYVSGSKACVYGI
+198 
-211 SYSYN
+211 
-216 KASDYKKVSVDISK
+216 
-230 GLSAGTVYGDKDISN
+230 
-245 LEVLIDMPIKEG
+245 
-257 SGATVEG
+257 
-264 VKYDA
+264 
-269 FIQQPKVNP
+269 
-278 KPNNGAVPTEG
+278 
-289 AAFKMTAVADSKIT
+289 
-303 FVTKAAS
+303 
-310 GKKMYFVEASASEQ
+310 ASASEQ

-331 EGSHTYSMTAGKTY
+331 GGSHTYSMTAGKTY

-1393 RRIVNNNV
+1393 RRIVK
-1401 VRHRILQ
+1401 

>member
-8 IFCTKNEILST
+8 IFCTKNEILNT

-76 IDLSKGLKAG
+76 IDISKGLEAG
-86 TVYGDDSIVK
+86 KVYGDDSIVK
-96 LEVLADM
+96 LEVLVDM

-118 DAFIQQPK
+118 DAFIQQPS

-169 SSQKPEEAICEEAT
+169 ASASEQTISEDAT

-191 SAGKTYY
+191 TAGKTYY

-211 SYSYN
+211 TYSYN

-230 GLSAGTVYGDKDISN
+230 GLSAGTVYGDKEISD
-245 LEVLIDMPIKEG
+245 LEVLVDMPVKEG

-269 FIQQPKVNP
+269 FIQQPSANP

-289 AAFKMTAVADSKIT
+289 AAFKMTAVTDSKIT

-371 KVESPVLETP
+371 KVAAPVLETP
-381 VVDGSKVSV
+381 VVDGSKISVS
-390 GWNAPLGDDGGE
+390 WNAPLGDDGGE
-402 QLVVNMYSGEK
+402 QLAVNMYSGEK

-443 VLSRSGE
+443 VLSRAGE
-450 KDKESN
+450 TDKESN

-514 DTKQL
+514 DTQQL

-1094 NADAGYEDADGFAAK
+1094 NAVAGYEDADGFAAK

-1355 PVIGESVA
+1355 PVIGESVT

-1393 RRIVNNNV
+1393 RRIVK
-1401 VRHRILQ
+1401 

>member
-8 IFCTKNEILST
+8 IFFTKNEILNT

-76 IDLSKGLKAG
+76 IDISKGLEAG
-86 TVYGDDSIVK
+86 KVYGDDSIVK

-169 SSQKPEEAICEEAT
+169 ASASEQTISEDAT

-191 SAGKTYY
+191 TAGKTYY

-230 GLSAGTVYGDKDISN
+230 GLSAGTVYGYKEISD
-245 LEVLIDMPIKEG
+245 LEVLADMPVKEG

-269 FIQQPKVNP
+269 FIQQPKANP

-289 AAFKMTAVADSKIT
+289 AAFKMTAVTDSKIT

-1355 PVIGESVA
+1355 PVIGESVT

-1393 RRIVNNNV
+1393 RRIVK
-1401 VRHRILQ
+1401 

>member
-76 IDLSKGLKAG
+76 IDISKGLEAG
-86 TVYGDDSIVK
+86 KVYGDDSIVK

-154 FVTKAASGKK
+154 FVTKAASGKT

-169 SSQKPEEAICEEAT
+169 ASASEQTISEDAT

-191 SAGKTYY
+191 TAGKTYY

-371 KVESPVLETP
+371 KVAAPVLETP
-381 VVDGSKVSV
+381 VVDGSKISVS
-390 GWNAPLGDDGGE
+390 WNAPLGDDGGE
-402 QLVVNMYSGEK
+402 QLAVNMYSGEK

-443 VLSRSGE
+443 VLSRAGE
-450 KDKESN
+450 TDKESN

-1355 PVIGESVA
+1355 PVIGESVT

-1393 RRIVNNNV
+1393 RRIVK
-1401 VRHRILQ
+1401 

>member
-118 DAFIQQPK
+118 DAFIQQPT

-169 SSQKPEEAICEEAT
+169 ASASEQTISEDAT
-183 EGSHTYSM
+183 GGSHTYSM
-191 SAGKTYY
+191 TAGKTYY

-331 EGSHTYSMTAGKTY
+331 GGSHTYSMTAGKTY

-1393 RRIVNNNV
+1393 RRIVK
-1401 VRHRILQ
+1401 

>member
-1 MCISFGL
+1 MCISSGL

-69 AKTVTAS
+69 ARTVTAS
-76 IDLSKGLKAG
+76 IDLSKGLTAG
-86 TVYGDDSIVK
+86 TVYGDESIVK

-144 MTAVTDSKIT
+144 MTAVADSKIT

-216 KASDYKKVSVDISK
+216 KASDYKKVAVDISK
-230 GLSAGTVYGDKDISN
+230 GLSAGTVYGDKEISD
-245 LEVLIDMPIKEG
+245 LEVLADMPVKEG

-269 FIQQPKVNP
+269 FIQQPKANP

-310 GKKMYFVEASASEQ
+310 GKKMYFVESSQKPEEAICE
-324 TISEDAT
+324 EAT

-430 FNPTA
+430 FKPTA

-456 EVKAEGFVL
+456 EVKADGFVL
-465 PLAAPSNLFATS
+465 PLEAPSNLFATS

-533 VAVRNNPATKKEAIV
+533 VAVRNNPAAQKEATV

-572 KDTSKDSITGSALDG
+572 KDTSKDSVTGSALDG

-619 ILRAKVKVNSWKLS
+619 TLRAKVKVNSWKLS

-718 SKTTPLELR
+718 STTTPLELR

-741 VRGTVGDAITEMYM
+741 VRGTAGDAITEMYM

-776 TTKKYYNPKALEYL
+776 TTKKYYDPKALEYL

-880 KTAVNAANVVLNKG
+880 KTAVNAANVVLTKG

-915 MQSYETK
+915 MESYETK

-968 QQIVLMEGTYKLES
+968 QQIVLMEGTYNLES

-991 GTAENMIYMVADP
+991 GTAENMIYMIADP
-1004 AATTRPVLDF
+1004 NATTRPVLDF

-1345 SHDKLTASVS
+1345 SHDKLTASAT

-1363 TGDTSNIAF
+1363 TGDTSNIVF
-1372 LLALFLMS
+1372 LLVLFLMS

-1393 RRIVNNNV
+1393 RRIVK
-1401 VRHRILQ
+1401 